1 MATTNTSTR
10 VYRSSTML
18 GTAYNLTALENNKK
32 NNLSPMYDETEVT
45 SRAAILS
52 RLSIG
57 MAFNFNRGVQAG

>member
-1 MATTNTSTR
+1 
-10 VYRSSTML
+10 ML